1 MRDFSKSYLVMA
13 VVMSEVSPG
22 LADRGEV
29 GRIHAERKPRLEIV
43 GELRNSAKIG
53 ILAFLAIKKNN

>member
-1 MRDFSKSYLVMA
+1 MGDFSKSYLVMA

-29 GRIHAERKPRLEIV
+29 GGIHAERKPRLEIF
-43 GELRNSAKIG
+43 GEFR
-53 ILAFLAIKKNN
+53 KNRDFRLPYD

>member
-1 MRDFSKSYLVMA
+1 MGDFEKSYLVMT
-13 VVMSEVSPG
+13 VLMSEVAPG

-43 GELRNSAKIG
+43 GEFR
-53 ILAFLAIKKNN
+53 KNRDFRLSSD

>member
-1 MRDFSKSYLVMA
+1 MGDVSKSYLVMA

-22 LADRGEV
+22 LTDRGEV

-43 GELRNSAKIG
+43 REFR
-53 ILAFLAIKKNN
+53 KNRDFSLPFD